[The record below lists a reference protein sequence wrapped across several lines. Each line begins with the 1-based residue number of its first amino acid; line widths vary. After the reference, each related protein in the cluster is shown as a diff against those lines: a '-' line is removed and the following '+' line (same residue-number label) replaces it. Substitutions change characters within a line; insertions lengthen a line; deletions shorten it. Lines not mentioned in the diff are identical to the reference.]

1 MIMAKKTDASADKK
15 KPPKQKPPGSN
26 PPPAPTS
33 GRVVIDPVTRIE
45 GHLRIE
51 VEIRNG
57 EVAAAWSSGMLFRGI
72 ETILKGRNPEDAWL
86 FTQRLCGV
94 CTYVH
99 GSSSVRCVENALG
112 ISVPANARTIRNLQ
126 MGAQFLHDHIVHFY
140 HLHALDWI
148 DIADAL
154 NANPA
159 ATAALAKEVSPN
171 APAVDFAAVQSRLN
185 NFIAGGQLGI
195 FAGAYWPH
203 EAYLLTPEENLLLAA
218 HYLEALKLQV
228 KAGRMHAIFGGKNPH
243 PQSLKV
249 GGVTCRDD
257 VTSARIAEFRALLQ
271 ETQKFIDTVYV
282 PDAVLLAQA
291 YPEWAG
297 LGGNG
302 NFLAFGEFPQSTAEP
317 ASLYFP
323 QGVVSNRGGA
333 AALNLTNISEHVKH
347 SWYGGETARHP
358 ASGETVPNFTGLDT
372 VNRYSWLKAPRYT
385 GEPFEVG
392 PLARVMVAYKNS
404 HPAVTSAVDGFLQS
418 AQLSFEQMY
427 STVGRTAARALES
440 SVIAQAMGGWLS
452 ALQAGGSLQQSWS
465 TKASAAGAGLNEAP
479 RGALG
484 HWIQI
489 QAGKIGNYQM
499 VIPSTWNFG
508 PRCGAEKP
516 GPVESALVGTPV
528 ADPARPV
535 EVLRTVRSFDPC
547 IACAVHVI
555 DPKQNKVYT
564 VRAA

>member
-1 MIMAKKTDASADKK
+1 MDMPDTTATAAKKT
-15 KPPKQKPPGSN
+15 KPPKQKPPVPSPGSG
-26 PPPAPTS
+26 S

-57 EVAAAWSSGMLFRGI
+57 AVAAAWSSGMLFRGI

-112 ISVPANARTIRNLQ
+112 VSVPANARTIRNLQ

-148 DIADAL
+148 DMTSAL
-154 NANPA
+154 NANTA
-159 ATAALAKEVSPN
+159 ATDTLAKEVSPD
-171 APAVDFAAVQSRLN
+171 APVIDFAAVQNRLKT
-185 NFIAGGQLGI
+185 FIAGGQLGI

-218 HYLEALKLQV
+218 HYLEALRLQV
-228 KAGRMHAIFGGKNPH
+228 KAGRMHAVFGGKNPH

-257 VTSARIAEFRALLQ
+257 ITSARIAEFRALLQ
-271 ETQKFIDTVYV
+271 ETRNFIETVYV

-297 LGGNG
+297 LGGGG

-323 QGVVSNRGGA
+323 QGVVFNRGQV
-333 AALNLTNISEHVKH
+333 AALNLASISEHVKH
-347 SWYGGETARHP
+347 SWYNGETARHP
-358 ASGETVPNFTGLDT
+358 STGETVPNFTGIDT
-372 VNRYSWLKAPRYT
+372 TSRYSWLKAPRYA
-385 GEPFEVG
+385 GEPLEVG
-392 PLARVMVAYKNS
+392 PLARVMVAYKNN
-404 HPAVTSAVDGFLQS
+404 HPALKAEVDDFLAKS
-418 AQLSFEQMY
+418 GLSFDRMA
-427 STVGRTAARALES
+427 STIGRTAARALES
-440 SVIAQAMGGWLS
+440 AVIARAMDGWLG
-452 ALQAGGSLQQSWS
+452 ALQTGGSLQQSW
-465 TKASAAGAGLNEAP
+465 TMPASASGFGLNEAP

-489 QAGKIGNYQM
+489 QEGKIGNYQM

-508 PRCGAEKP
+508 PRCGADKP

-528 ADPARPV
+528 AEPERPV
-535 EVLRTVRSFDPC
+535 EILRTLRSFDPC

-555 DPKQNKVYT
+555 DPARNKVYT

>member
-1 MIMAKKTDASADKK
+1 MPDTTATAAKKT
-15 KPPKQKPPGSN
+15 KPPKQKPPV
-26 PPPAPTS
+26 PPPGSGS

-57 EVAAAWSSGMLFRGI
+57 AVAAAWSSGMLFRGI

-148 DIADAL
+148 DMTSAL
-154 NANPA
+154 NANTA
-159 ATAALAKEVSPN
+159 ATDTLAKEVSPD
-171 APAVDFAAVQSRLN
+171 APVIDFAAVQNRLKT
-185 NFIAGGQLGI
+185 FIAGGQLGI

-218 HYLEALKLQV
+218 HYLEALRLQV
-228 KAGRMHAIFGGKNPH
+228 KAGRMHAVFGGKNPH

-257 VTSARIAEFRALLQ
+257 ITSARISEFRSLLQ
-271 ETQKFIDTVYV
+271 ETRKFIDTVYV

-297 LGGNG
+297 MGANG
-302 NFLAFGEFPQSTAEP
+302 NFLAFGEFPQSPAEP

-323 QGVVSNRGGA
+323 QGVIFNRGGP
-333 AALNLTNISEHVKH
+333 AALNLTSISEHVKH
-347 SWYGGETARHP
+347 SWYNGETARHP
-358 ASGETVPNFTGLDT
+358 SSGETVPNFTGLDT
-372 VNRYSWLKAPRYT
+372 LNRYSWLKAPRYT
-385 GEPFEVG
+385 GEPLEVG
-392 PLARVMVAYKNS
+392 PLARVMVAYKSS
-404 HPAVTSAVDGFLQS
+404 HPAVKTAVDGFLKN
-418 AQLSFEQMY
+418 AGLSFDQMF
-427 STVGRTAARALES
+427 STLGRTAARALES
-440 SVIAQAMGGWLS
+440 AVIAGAMDGWLG
-452 ALQAGGSLQQSWS
+452 ALQTGGSLQQSWS
-465 TKASAAGAGLNEAP
+465 MKASATGYGLNEAP

-489 QAGKIGNYQM
+489 QDGKIGNYQM

-508 PRCGAEKP
+508 PRCAADKP

-528 ADPARPV
+528 ADSARPV
-535 EVLRTVRSFDPC
+535 EILRTVRSFDPC

-555 DPKQNKVYT
+555 DPKPDKVYT
-564 VRAA
+564 VRAS